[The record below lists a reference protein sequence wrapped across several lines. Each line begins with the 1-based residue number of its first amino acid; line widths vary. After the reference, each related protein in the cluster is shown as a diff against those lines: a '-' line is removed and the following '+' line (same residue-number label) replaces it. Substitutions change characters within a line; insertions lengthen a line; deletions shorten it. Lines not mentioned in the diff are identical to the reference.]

1 MQLRGA
7 IEKSD
12 WVSSGNRKRLMI
24 EATRGGGGRKGDRR
38 VYFERPLPDYGA
50 LKQRQALRHRALFR
64 LLQDQTRM
72 GKRLAWVACVL
83 SAASPWIGREKP
95 KDGPQGQTHA

>member
-1 MQLRGA
+1 MEVA
-7 IEKSD
+7 
-12 WVSSGNRKRLMI
+12 
-24 EATRGGGGRKGDRR
+24 KGDRR

-50 LKQRQALRHRALFR
+50 LKQRQALRHHALFR